1 MSTFRSTHIQGL
13 PVEEVLASLTKSATE
28 RISGKTALP
37 LAFFGFSALT
47 LFFSG
52 CLAVRLMGLPS
63 LVLLSPFLDW
73 SIWVFSANAFAW
85 VSFVAV
91 RSEAR
96 WMVRL
101 GILTMLG
108 TVIEVL
114 PMLLSQQRLFSVTWI
129 GRVLMLGGVVA
140 STIVCATKSREVFSI
155 CPATAVRLFLT
166 PFLAV
171 TVPLQV
177 WCIVNASPLP
187 VFPRTYPQ
195 VDVYASFER
204 SWQMLLPMTVA
215 LFTLLVTE
223 WLWLPLAVK
232 LANAKTRW
240 KASIRLGIPNADE
253 GGPLTLGW
261 RLVTLASL
269 LLSIFV
275 SGYRWS
281 RGYPLGDDSKY
292 YSLILH
298 RMDFDALT
306 AFSTERPFF
315 FLGLYAVEKVL
326 GFELPLLLQ
335 LVPIALAAIL
345 VVATY
350 CFTRFVTRSEKIAAV
365 AAVFASVSPHVTVGA
380 EYFIVANWFGIPLMM
395 FFLYGFFRSTTS
407 RSIPWTLL
415 TVALSGLTLG
425 IHYFSW
431 LFMILIALAHILLGV
446 AENRGRSWR
455 DEASSILVLLG
466 CIAPVL
472 PALVLIYVMGGGLL
486 ASLQLVEHMI
496 GLYLV
501 QATPMN
507 FVNFI
512 MSWDRIYSYFGREH
526 YAVPLLL
533 LLTLIGFARLTA
545 SRSVRGRLVK
555 SWLML
560 SSLGI
565 LLVYYNEW
573 WRFLY
578 MIPFEILAAFG
589 LAAIFRRVGLDGD
602 LTVQKKMGR
611 GLHRTAIQLTLFL
624 TVGVLL
630 AFSPLPSLIILLCP
644 LMTALPEFIAPLN
657 EGHAGTAFL
666 LVASLVLEQAA
677 RALSVLA

>member
-1 MSTFRSTHIQGL
+1 
-13 PVEEVLASLTKSATE
+13 
-28 RISGKTALP
+28 
-37 LAFFGFSALT
+37 
-47 LFFSG
+47 
-52 CLAVRLMGLPS
+52 
-63 LVLLSPFLDW
+63 
-73 SIWVFSANAFAW
+73 
-85 VSFVAV
+85 
-91 RSEAR
+91 
-96 WMVRL
+96 
-101 GILTMLG
+101 
-108 TVIEVL
+108 
-114 PMLLSQQRLFSVTWI
+114 
-129 GRVLMLGGVVA
+129 
-140 STIVCATKSREVFSI
+140 
-155 CPATAVRLFLT
+155 
-166 PFLAV
+166 
-171 TVPLQV
+171 LQV
-177 WCIVNASPLP
+177 WWIVSAFPVS
-187 VFPRTYPQ
+187 VFPRIYPRI
-195 VDVYASFER
+195 DVYTSFER
-204 SWQMLLPMTVA
+204 LWQMLLPMTVV

-223 WLWLPLAVK
+223 WLWFPLAVK
-232 LANAKTRW
+232 FANAKMRW
-240 KASIRLGIPNADE
+240 EASVRLRIPNGDE
-253 GGPLTLGW
+253 GRPFTQGW
-261 RLVTLASL
+261 RLVTLASV
-269 LLSIFV
+269 LLSTFV

-292 YSLILH
+292 YSLILR

-306 AFSTERPFF
+306 VFSTERPFF

-326 GFELPLLLQ
+326 GLEPPLLLQ

-345 VVATY
+345 VAATY
-350 CFTRFVTRSEKIAAV
+350 CFTRFVTRSEKV
-365 AAVFASVSPHVTVGA
+365 AALAALFASVSPHVTVGT

-395 FFLYGFFRSTTS
+395 FFLYGFFRSSTS
-407 RSIPWTLL
+407 RSIPWALL

-455 DEASSILVLLG
+455 DEAPSILVLLG

-512 MSWDRIYSYFGREH
+512 MNWDRVYSYFGREH

-533 LLTLIGFARLTA
+533 LLALIGFAQLTA
-545 SRSVRGRLVK
+545 LRSDRGRLVK

-565 LLVYYNEW
+565 LMVYYNEW

-578 MIPFEILAAFG
+578 MIPFEILAALG
-589 LAAIFRRVGLDGD
+589 LAAIFGGVGLDGD
-602 LTVQKKMGR
+602 LTVQKEMGR
-611 GLHRTAIQLTLFL
+611 GLHRTAIQLTIFL
-624 TVGVLL
+624 TVGILL
-630 AFSPLPSLIILLCP
+630 ASSTLPSLIILLCP
-644 LMTALPEFIAPLN
+644 LMTALAEVIVPLD
-657 EGHAGTAFL
+657 EGHAGIVFL
-666 LVASLVLEQAA
+666 LVASLALEQAV